1 MRMHPVC
8 PNLICKI
15 WSIIECVTRWYSAI
29 INSMHSRVLPLS
41 DPINPIKVGSSRLV
55 NSMCVD
61 GDILDIIVDS
71 GIVEII
77 EDPKS
82 IVRALVN
89 DQRTNWPVT
98 VDTDDGTTNSI
109 WTSCHPRD
117 IPINQLCGAGGC
129 EDGNPK
135 ERPHGETGRKE

>member
-61 GDILDIIVDS
+61 GDILHITKTRAILHSCRSCTSAIYKHTKSENRNEKLDFLSHHHIEKS
-71 GIVEII
+71 PPRGIVCKT
-77 EDPKS
+77 PS
-82 IVRALVN
+82 N
-89 DQRTNWPVT
+89 
-98 VDTDDGTTNSI
+98 
-109 WTSCHPRD
+109 TS
-117 IPINQLCGAGGC
+117 
-129 EDGNPK
+129 
-135 ERPHGETGRKE
+135 